1 MSGARLHFTT
11 IAAAAAFFL
20 AACSPAGGDGESAAT
35 PADAA
40 AGSAAPDR
48 YDAEAFFTTTSYSLP
63 GGYAW
68 SPDDSKLLVSSDETG
83 IFNAYALAAGDS
95 AAEPL
100 TTSTTDS
107 TFAVSWFPND
117 ARMLYSADQGGN
129 ELDHLYVREV
139 DGTTRDLTPGEKVK
153 AGFDGWSADG
163 KSFYVQ
169 TNERDPAAFDL
180 YRYATDGYERT
191 LVFRNNDALAIAAV
205 SPDGGKVAMV
215 KPRTSADSDIYL
227 LDTAAADAKPKL
239 ITPHDGH
246 IPHCVHA
253 EEHTSELQSL
263 MRISYAVF
271 CLKK

>member
-1 MSGARLHFTT
+1 MRIS
-11 IAAAAAFFL
+11 
-20 AACSPAGGDGESAAT
+20 D
-35 PADAA
+35 
-40 AGSAAPDR
+40 
-48 YDAEAFFTTTSYSLP
+48 
-63 GGYAW
+63 W
-68 SPDDSKLLVSSDETG
+68 SSDVC
-83 IFNAYALAAGDS
+83 S
-95 AAEPL
+95 
-100 TTSTTDS
+100 S
-107 TFAVSWFPND
+107 
-117 ARMLYSADQGGN
+117 
-129 ELDHLYVREV
+129 
-139 DGTTRDLTPGEKVK
+139 DLK

-239 ITPHDGH
+239 ITPHRS
-246 IPHCVHA
+246 

-263 MRISYAVF
+263 MPISYAVF
-271 CLKK
+271 CLKKKHDNTN

>member
-1 MSGARLHFTT
+1 MIRRPPRSTRTDTLFPYTT
-11 IAAAAAFFL
+11 LFR
-20 AACSPAGGDGESAAT
+20 S
-35 PADAA
+35 
-40 AGSAAPDR
+40 
-48 YDAEAFFTTTSYSLP
+48 
-63 GGYAW
+63 YAW

-83 IFNAYALAAGDS
+83 IFNAYALAAGDG

-100 TTSTTDS
+100 TASTTDS

-191 LVFRNNDALAIAAV
+191 LVFRNTDALAIAAV

-215 KPRTSADSDIYL
+215 KPPPRPDPDISIPDHTRTEGRQEG
-227 LDTAAADAKPKL
+227 T
-239 ITPHDGH
+239 
-246 IPHCVHA
+246 
-253 EEHTSELQSL
+253 E
-263 MRISYAVF
+263 
-271 CLKK
+271 

>member
-1 MSGARLHFTT
+1 MRIS
-11 IAAAAAFFL
+11 
-20 AACSPAGGDGESAAT
+20 D
-35 PADAA
+35 
-40 AGSAAPDR
+40 GSADVCSADL
-48 YDAEAFFTTTSYSLP
+48 SYSLP
-63 GGYAW
+63 GGDAW

-83 IFNAYALAAGDS
+83 IFNAYALAAGDG

-163 KSFYVQ
+163 KRS
-169 TNERDPAAFDL
+169 
-180 YRYATDGYERT
+180 
-191 LVFRNNDALAIAAV
+191 
-205 SPDGGKVAMV
+205 
-215 KPRTSADSDIYL
+215 
-227 LDTAAADAKPKL
+227 
-239 ITPHDGH
+239 
-246 IPHCVHA
+246 

-263 MRISYAVF
+263 MRMSYAVF
-271 CLKK
+271 CL